1 MKTMTYFIAA
11 FAVMLTAPVT
21 SWSFEFECGYRI
33 SGFSGNGCP
42 YGEADSPGGCPC
54 SNGDGDLAPRWYT
67 GRLDM
72 KVESQGGNGTSAS
85 TFTSL
90 GASAAAMWS
99 EVSGSSLLFNGSQT
113 ISATSSAPS
122 WGAGDSQQIM
132 YWVSNNNEW
141 INETGSG
148 AGGTLGVT
156 IPVTQTFSCS
166 DRRIVDGDILI
177 NGFVDYGWSEAGL
190 FSTILHEMGHAI
202 GLGHPC
208 LTAQSYCS
216 NSCVAVMAA
225 TAGDYPSL
233 RQDDI
238 NAVSELY
245 PGTPG
250 GVGSACSSGS
260 QCNSGI
266 CIEDDGISYCTQ
278 QCGTCPE
285 GYVCETVSGG
295 QQVCIREGLP
305 GEGESCTDVCDG
317 GLYCVEGSCYQACQ
331 PGSSNE
337 CSAGRT
343 CVEVD
348 PDNNVG
354 LCFEIAGPYDE
365 CFAQGQC
372 PADYICI
379 GNGSTGICAKNC
391 EVCDFDCPSN
401 TNCVELQGGGGA
413 CMQAGAR
420 EVGERCSLASD
431 CAGGLA
437 CVGGLSGY
445 TCKEVCDTNNPSCP
459 SGQSCQALNGSDCLG
474 ICTEASSGG
483 GGTDSGGGTDT
494 GGGGT
499 DSGGGTDTG
508 GSGSGGGSS
517 GGTCSCDTTWS
528 CDIDSQT
535 GGQCACDLECGNNPV
550 CSCDSTWSCDADSLG
565 NICGCDPECISDGC
579 VPTDGISKLTCDCD
593 TTYSCDSNTCG
604 RECGCDPECDSGCDT
619 IGKQSDSLAPL
630 LALLAV
636 LGMLSLT
643 GHRRRREA

>member
-1 MKTMTYFIAA
+1 MRTMTYLSIICGLLL
-11 FAVMLTAPVT
+11 MLPAT
-21 SWSFEFECGYRI
+21 SWSYEFECGYRI
-33 SGFSGNGCP
+33 TGFSGNGCP
-42 YGEADSPGGCPC
+42 YGEVDSPGGCPC
-54 SNGDGDLAPRWYT
+54 SNGNGDLAPKWVT

-72 KVESQGGNGTSAS
+72 KVEAQGGNGVSS
-85 TFTSL
+85 SLFTSL
-90 GASAAAMWS
+90 GAEAAAMWS
-99 EVSGSSLLFNGSQT
+99 EVSGSSLLFSASQT
-113 ISATSSAPS
+113 ISATSSASS

-132 YWVSNNNEW
+132 YWVSNNSEW
-141 INETGSG
+141 INATGSG

-166 DRRIVDGDILI
+166 DRRIVDADILM
-177 NGFVDYGWSEAGL
+177 NGFVDYGWSELGL

-208 LTAQSYCS
+208 LTAQSFCS

-250 GVGSACSSGS
+250 GVGSSCSSGS

-285 GYVCETVSGG
+285 GYACETVSGG
-295 QQVCIREGLP
+295 QQVCVREGLP
-305 GEGESCTDVCDG
+305 GEGESCTDVCDA
-317 GLYCVEGSCYQACQ
+317 GLYCVEGECYQACQ
-331 PGSSNE
+331 PGTSNE
-337 CSAGRT
+337 CSVGRT

-354 LCFEIAGPYDE
+354 LCLEVAGPYDE
-365 CFAQGQC
+365 CFAEGQC

-379 GNGSTGICAKNC
+379 GNGSTGICSKTC
-391 EVCDFDCPSN
+391 DVCDLDCPAN

-413 CMQAGAR
+413 CLQAGTR
-420 EVGERCSLASD
+420 EAGERCSLASD

-445 TCKEVCDTNNPSCP
+445 TCKEICDPDAPNCSGDLVCSPLT
-459 SGQSCQALNGSDCLG
+459 GSDCLG
-474 ICTEASSGG
+474 VCSEP
-483 GGTDSGGGTDT
+483 GGGTDT

-499 DSGGGTDTG
+499 DTGGGGSDTGGGTDTG
-508 GSGSGGGSS
+508 GGSTSGDA
-517 GGTCSCDTTWS
+517 CSCDTTWS
-528 CDIDSQT
+528 CDVDPQT
-535 GGQCACDLECGNNPV
+535 GGPCACDRECGDNPY
-550 CSCDSTWSCDADSLG
+550 CSCDNTYSCDADSIG
-565 NICGCDPECISDGC
+565 NVCGCDPECAEQGC
-579 VPTDGISKLTCDCD
+579 NLDGISKVTCGCD
-593 TTYSCDSNTCG
+593 TTYSCDQNACG
-604 RECGCDPECDSGCDT
+604 GECACDPECDSGCNTLGDT
-619 IGKQSDSLAPL
+619 NDGLAPL
-630 LALLAV
+630 LALLGA
-636 LGMLSLT
+636 LGFLSLT
-643 GHRRRREA
+643 GHRRREEA